1 MEEKTR
7 PLYIFLII
15 FLHLGKEKTLY
26 IFKGGGLYNL
36 QRDNNKSKIYIHLS
50 IIYNTEC
57 NIRRQCNSNDEE
69 NNIKCTFQ

>member
-15 FLHLGKEKTLY
+15 FLHLGKEKTLC

-36 QRDNNKSKIYIHLS
+36 QRDNNKSKIYIHLLFTTLNAILEDS
-50 IIYNTEC
+50 ATVIIRK
-57 NIRRQCNSNDEE
+57 I
-69 NNIKCTFQ
+69 I